1 MSGQPHQRVRRNAS
15 PSNVIIQR
23 PIKAVIPFSLKSSP
37 TRRSPASSPTAGLI
51 LTRRSPD
58 NRTSPERK
66 SPNSPSFKVERP
78 KPVKASPSLRR
89 TGSLE
94 AICGPAYLK
103 GQWPSGDL
111 LTSTSHFMVDKYTQ
125 TEVSDELEVQHRTQK
140 SNKKKRKSHR
150 RSASFG
156 HGDQLALIRQR
167 LQRSKEGSKQQN
179 EMYKQPVSG
188 NHLALSST
196 APAALQSFT
205 RASKPLGIPAHVL
218 PKTNISRMQRNS
230 VEGLSMEIEK
240 LVLKTAYI
248 EVTPDEEQVHD
259 VPDGHRAPVTDILM
273 FLGNGTRSVDTQ
285 TPSGT
290 SGCLEDTGSS
300 GSRSHS
306 ISPAIP
312 IIPGHMDTSR
322 PSSISESSPRE
333 ADRLEKVEGEGCESP
348 DNVFKVVSSP
358 RPNKSYAFVREPPDG
373 CEKVKV
379 IEEDGRLPQPSIK
392 EPLLYCPIKPSQ
404 LVLKPR
410 EDSAFCPLHKF
421 YINQEIGVKSQVTST
436 L

>member
-15 PSNVIIQR
+15 PIQTHR

-37 TRRSPASSPTAGLI
+37 TRKSPVSSPTAGLI

-58 NRTSPERK
+58 NRSSPERK
-66 SPNSPSFKVERP
+66 SPCSPSFKVERP

-94 AICGPAYLK
+94 AICGPAAYLK

-111 LTSTSHFMVDKYTQ
+111 LSSTSHFMVDKGTQ
-125 TEVSDELEVQHRTQK
+125 TEVPEELEVQHRGQK
-140 SNKKKRKSHR
+140 SSKKKRKGHR

-179 EMYKQPVSG
+179 ELYKQPVPG

-196 APAALQSFT
+196 APAVLQSFS
-205 RASKPLGIPAHVL
+205 RVSKPLGIPAHVI

-240 LVLKTAYI
+240 LVLKNAYI
-248 EVTPDEEQVHD
+248 EVTTDDDQVHD
-259 VPDGHRAPVTDILM
+259 IPDGHRAPVNDILM
-273 FLGNGTRSVDTQ
+273 LRGSGTRSVDTQ
-285 TPSGT
+285 TPSG
-290 SGCLEDTGSS
+290 CIDDTGSTGS
-300 GSRSHS
+300 TGSRSQS
-306 ISPAIP
+306 ISPAMP
-312 IIPGHMDTSR
+312 IIPGHLDTSR
-322 PSSISESSPRE
+322 PSSITESSPRE

-348 DNVFKVVSSP
+348 DNLLKVVSSP

-379 IEEDGRLPQPSIK
+379 IDENGRPPQPSIK
-392 EPLLYCPIKPSQ
+392 APLLYCPIKPSQ

-410 EDSAFCPLHKF
+410 EDSAFCPLSKC
-421 YINQEIGVKSQVTST
+421 YITPEITVKSQATGT
-436 L
+436 T